1 MTTSAR
7 TGDVDLPPPV
17 SPAGTVPNL
26 MGGPD
31 PTDPRRREARYD
43 VVIVSDFTAGGHLGG
58 DLAAEI
64 RAQSSAGYT
73 TALMPAEIRAGA
85 GFDQRIATCVRRGL
99 ADLLLPGTSVSTRL
113 LLLRLPPDLERLP
126 GRHVTASAERVVVV
140 FDTSHATDLA
150 LVAAVDEEIRRR
162 VGTRPEWIGTS
173 EAAGAAMRRVAGDRS
188 PVPWAWGPVVELAAA
203 ARPVPRDR
211 RPAVAWYRPGATAS
225 AGSLRDLVSPARRRL
240 GRSWPVLDLDR
251 SAPVLVSDLD
261 VVVAPEPP
269 DPAGPP
275 DRLLLE
281 ALAAGAVVVL
291 PPRARATF
299 GDACT
304 YADPSAVVGAVRR
317 LTGDPD
323 EWARRSQAAIAYVA
337 DGHGLQ
343 RHVGRLQEL
352 VGAPSGAPVVLEVAR
367 ARARRRRVMFVSS
380 NGAGVGHLTRLLAI
394 ARRLPGDVEPVFFT
408 MSQAVSVVRR
418 MGYPC
423 EYLASAGYTGME
435 AGTWNRHLRARLME
449 LLAAYGPEAVVFDGT
464 YPYRGLLDVARSH
477 PHVRFVWSRR
487 PMWKEGAGKRSVI
500 EGASRRFHMV
510 IEPGELAEEIDR
522 GLTVQYRHE
531 AERVAPVT
539 LLDRSEVLSR
549 TDARAEL
556 GLDPDRPAV
565 LVQLGAGNID
575 DAASVG
581 AVVHERLRSV
591 GGLQICAT
599 SHPIARAAGA
609 ASDLHVVSVYPLSR
623 YLAAFDFGITA
634 PGYNSFH
641 EFVTFGVPA
650 IFIANT
656 QTSLDDQA
664 ARGRWAE
671 QVGAGLSLESFTP
684 EGFATALGQM
694 LDPERREAM
703 RRRCEAYAQE
713 NGASAAAKLLDG
725 LLPAGAAAPAAGR
738 LERLATTQPME
749 ASRLDTYVSALRA
762 RLRTNNLL
770 RRVTGRRPLPPAEA
784 RSAVV
789 SASGALPVLSGR
801 PLVDAGAKS
810 QPVAL
815 VLCVGSGR
823 DEIARLVAGIAE
835 LQAERQSFRPVFV
848 VDNDDFVAFR
858 QNDYLFEYLVP
869 RDEWE
874 VLTGAN
880 DWPLYVERRLQQI
893 TAAFR
898 PTVVVDLSPVD
909 GVERVEGRAALLG
922 ALAGVAPA

>member
-1 MTTSAR
+1 
-7 TGDVDLPPPV
+7 
-17 SPAGTVPNL
+17 
-26 MGGPD
+26 MGGFD
-31 PTDPRRREARYD
+31 PTAPRASEARYD
-43 VVIVSDFTAGGHLGG
+43 VVVVSDFTAGGDLCG

-64 RAQSSAGYT
+64 RAQASAGYT
-73 TALMPAEIRAGA
+73 TGLIPAEMWTTA
-85 GFDQRIATCVRRGL
+85 GFDQRVASCVRRGL
-99 ADLLLPGTSVSTRL
+99 ADLVLPGTPVSARL
-113 LLLRLPPDLERLP
+113 LLLRLPPDIERLP
-126 GRHVTASAERVVVV
+126 GRHVVVRAERVVVV
-140 FDTSHATDLA
+140 FDAPHLA
-150 LVAAVDEEIRRR
+150 DVHLMVALDQEITRR
-162 VGTRPEWIGTS
+162 VGARPEWSGTS
-173 EAAGAAMRRVAGDRS
+173 EAAHDALCRVIAARSGATSAWRRV
-188 PVPWAWGPVVELAAA
+188 VEVAEAP
-203 ARPVPRDR
+203 RPAPRDR
-211 RPAVAWYRPGATAS
+211 RPAVALYRPGATAP
-225 AGSLRDLVSPARRRL
+225 AGSIRDRVSPVRRRL
-240 GRSWPVLDLDR
+240 ARSWPILDLDR

-261 VVVAPEPP
+261 VVVVPEPP

-281 ALAAGAVVVL
+281 ALAAGAIVVL
-291 PPRARATF
+291 PPRAPATF

-304 YADPSAVVGAVRR
+304 YADPPAVVDAVRR
-317 LTGDPD
+317 LVDDPD
-323 EWARRSQAAIAYVA
+323 EWARRSQAAIAYAA
-337 DGHGLQ
+337 DGHGPQ
-343 RHVGRLQEL
+343 RHIARLEEL

-367 ARARRRRVMFVSS
+367 RARRRRVMLVSS

-394 ARRLPGDVEPVFFT
+394 ARRLPGDVDPIFFT

-435 AGTWNRHLRARLME
+435 ARTWNRHLRARLTE

-500 EGASRRFHMV
+500 EGARRRFHMV
-510 IEPGELAEEIDR
+510 IEPGELAEGIDR
-522 GLTVQYRHE
+522 GLTVQYRGE

-539 LLDRSEVLSR
+539 LLDRSELLSR
-549 TDARAEL
+549 DDACAEL

-581 AVVHERLRSV
+581 AVVHEQLRRV
-591 GGLQICAT
+591 GGLQVCAT
-599 SHPIARAAGA
+599 SHPIARAAGPA
-609 ASDLHVVSVYPLSR
+609 ADLHVVSVYPLSR

-656 QTSLDDQA
+656 QTSLDNQA

-671 QVGAGLSLESFTP
+671 QVGAGLCLESFTP
-684 EGFATALGQM
+684 EVFATALAQM

-703 RRRCEAYAQE
+703 RRRCEAFARE
-713 NGASAAAKLLDG
+713 NGAAAAAGLLNG
-725 LLPAGAAAPAAGR
+725 LLPVGAAAPTAGR
-738 LERLATTQPME
+738 LERLATIRPTE
-749 ASRLDTYVSALRA
+749 VSRFDTYVSALRG
-762 RLRTNNLL
+762 RLRANNFL
-770 RRVTGRRPLPPAEA
+770 RRITRRRPLPPAEA

-789 SASGALPVLSGR
+789 SAPGALPVLSGR
-801 PLVDAGAKS
+801 PLIDSGVES
-810 QPVAL
+810 LPVAL
-815 VLCVGSGR
+815 VLCVGSGG
-823 DEIARLVAGIAE
+823 DEIARLVDGIAE
-835 LQAERQSFRPVFV
+835 LQADRQSFRPVFV

-858 QNDYLFEYLVP
+858 RNDYLFEYLVP

-874 VLTGAN
+874 ALTGAN
-880 DWPLYVERRLQQI
+880 DWPLYVERRLRQV

-909 GVERVEGRAALLG
+909 DVKKVEGRAALLG
-922 ALAGVAPA
+922 ALAGVASA